1 MTNRKDYCT
10 MNMMKKKYIAPAIEV
25 VEMELISMLA
35 VSNGEE
41 IGGDPNTPPTEEL
54 SNRRRNFW
62 NEIDG
67 GW

>member
-1 MTNRKDYCT
+1 

-25 VEMELISMLA
+25 VEMEMSPCMLP
-35 VSNGEE
+35 VSNDQP
-41 IGGDPNTPPTEEL
+41 IGGDPGTPPEEEL

-62 NEIDG
+62 NEIDS